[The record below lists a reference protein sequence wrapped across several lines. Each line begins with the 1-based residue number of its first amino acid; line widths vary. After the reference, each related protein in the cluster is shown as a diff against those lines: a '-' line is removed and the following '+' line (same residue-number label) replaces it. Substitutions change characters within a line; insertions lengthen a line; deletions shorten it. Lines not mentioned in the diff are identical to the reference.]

1 MITHEANSFS
11 NILVN
16 LRDLRGELRNS
27 AREIEEHRKIP
38 LNIIER
44 LRDIGIFGMC
54 FPQSWGGAGLTSIE
68 QILVLEELA
77 WGDTATAWCAM
88 IGCDSGIYS
97 GFLEEKSAKE
107 IFPHANLAVAGW
119 IHPQGKAEI
128 VDGGYIVTGKWR
140 FASGSPHGDVISAGC
155 FLYRNG
161 NLILDDNGKPLWR
174 VMLARPADYLFS
186 DTWFTTGLR
195 GSGSQDYSTQE
206 LFIPEQHAFNF
217 SAPKR
222 QGPLHKTPDAILR
235 KMAGIPLGLAR
246 ACLDYIYDVADDR
259 TDRINDVKW
268 RNSKRVQ
275 TAVANAENQLFIT
288 RNAVLTSVSTLWQAL
303 EADAAH
309 DDITHWRVQSAL
321 SRRNAFQTAR
331 TIVSS
336 LYDLQGGGSI
346 YTHETPFDRALRD
359 INTICQHAVAQEKVL
374 QVCGDILLGGKVED
388 YFI

>member
-27 AREIEEHRKIP
+27 AREIEEHRRIP

-77 WGDTATAWCAM
+77 RGDTATAWCAM

-174 VMLARPADYLFS
+174 VMLARPADYLFPIPGS
-186 DTWFTTGLR
+186 PPACGEAAVRTTPRKNCSFPNSTRSISRHQNVKGHCTKRRMQFYAKWPVSRWGLR
-195 GSGSQDYSTQE
+195 EPVWTISTTS
-206 LFIPEQHAFNF
+206 PTTA
-217 SAPKR
+217 
-222 QGPLHKTPDAILR
+222 
-235 KMAGIPLGLAR
+235 
-246 ACLDYIYDVADDR
+246 
-259 TDRINDVKW
+259 
-268 RNSKRVQ
+268 Q
-275 TAVANAENQLFIT
+275 TE
-288 RNAVLTSVSTLWQAL
+288 SMM
-303 EADAAH
+303 
-309 DDITHWRVQSAL
+309 
-321 SRRNAFQTAR
+321 
-331 TIVSS
+331 
-336 LYDLQGGGSI
+336 
-346 YTHETPFDRALRD
+346 
-359 INTICQHAVAQEKVL
+359 
-374 QVCGDILLGGKVED
+374 
-388 YFI
+388 

>member
-1 MITHEANSFS
+1 
-11 NILVN
+11 
-16 LRDLRGELRNS
+16 
-27 AREIEEHRKIP
+27 
-38 LNIIER
+38 
-44 LRDIGIFGMC
+44 MC

-77 WGDTATAWCAM
+77 RGDTATAWCAM

-195 GSGSQDYSTQE
+195 GSGSQDYSTQG
-206 LFIPEQHAFNF
+206 LFIPEPARVQFLGTKTSRATAQNAGCNF
-217 SAPKR
+217 TQNGRYPAGACESLS
-222 QGPLHKTPDAILR
+222 GLYLR
-235 KMAGIPLGLAR
+235 R
-246 ACLDYIYDVADDR
+246 RR
-259 TDRINDVKW
+259 TTAQTEFNDVKW

-288 RNAVLTSVSTLWQAL
+288 RKRG
-303 EADAAH
+303 AH
-309 DDITHWRVQSAL
+309 QRKYIMAGAR
-321 SRRNAFQTAR
+321 SRCR
-331 TIVSS
+331 S
-336 LYDLQGGGSI
+336 
-346 YTHETPFDRALRD
+346 
-359 INTICQHAVAQEKVL
+359 
-374 QVCGDILLGGKVED
+374 
-388 YFI
+388 